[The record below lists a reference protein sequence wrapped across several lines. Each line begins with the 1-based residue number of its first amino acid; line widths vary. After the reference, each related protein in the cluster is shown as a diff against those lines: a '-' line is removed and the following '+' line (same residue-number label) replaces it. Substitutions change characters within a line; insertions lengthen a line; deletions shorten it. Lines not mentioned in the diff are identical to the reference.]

1 MGGIVTSSFSL
12 CGYGRRHR
20 DLTLSLLACPV
31 GRSRD
36 MGDVTGGLERTNG
49 RAASEARVGRI
60 EELPASETLY
70 QGLGRGGESAC

>member
-1 MGGIVTSSFSL
+1 
-12 CGYGRRHR
+12 
-20 DLTLSLLACPV
+20 
-31 GRSRD
+31 

-70 QGLGRGGESAC
+70 QGLGRGGESTC